1 MVNISNNEYLEFP
14 AAGYLDPGV
23 RVHGVVPQGEDG
35 RTLLPDDDEVLKN
48 VHL

>member
-1 MVNISNNEYLEFP
+1 MLSTFP
-14 AAGYLDPGV
+14 GAAYLDPGV

-35 RTLLPDDDEVLKN
+35 RPLLPYDDEVLKN